1 MVMLFAWVLF
11 GVHGSSHPLSMTL
24 SAEEPSTNPTIAPVY
39 WCHVPKTGSS
49 FATTLAHFIAPT
61 LDPEVTIRD
70 PTEEM
75 KQYEG
80 LIMADRVARFKSGH
94 APVAPEDLKKFS
106 GHLVTLVRRPLERTI
121 SGFYHDLHD
130 CKSMQQELGCSETN
144 NKTECGSNVT
154 NFKPYAACVR
164 GCTARMLLGY
174 GCGDPNG
181 VTAETHPTLADDAVQ
196 VLRTNFGFVG
206 LSDNWAATICLVPL
220 PAASNPV
227 LATPTRNLHYRL
239 QPCVPALSVT
249 ELAVLL
255 TKWRSRLHSCLCRTL
270 HDRNSGT
277 LVSAVI
283 ASPQKCSTLGLAATT
298 PTLPLTTSGREIRS
312 MSRSMRRGRHA
323 SGKR

>member
-1 MVMLFAWVLF
+1 MVMLFAWVVF

-206 LSDNWAATICLVPL
+206 LSDNWAATICLWHARFGGDCLASEMFDTRPGGYDAD
-220 PAASNPV
+220 PAFDDEWEGD
-227 LATPTRNLHYRL
+227 
-239 QPCVPALSVT
+239 SVD
-249 ELAVLL
+249 EQVYAAGAARF
-255 TKWRSRLHSCLCRTL
+255 WQEMNEH
-270 HDRNSGT
+270 
-277 LVSAVI
+277 
-283 ASPQKCSTLGLAATT
+283 GLTT
-298 PTLPLTTSGREIRS
+298 PEACVRVCPTLNRTFFTSEVFTAQEAAHTQ
-312 MSRSMRRGRHA
+312 RHVA
-323 SGKR
+323 LRYR